1 MVGICREK
9 SRYPRKD
16 PTGIAGTLDPL
27 IEESAELQ
35 HSLKPEPRGKVRVWG
50 CGTDQD
56 FEFMIWRSE
65 SAGERERERARSALD
80 LEQASKRE
88 RGACPKPLHHSP
100 GERKKRGL
108 WFNFQGSGYMF
119 RAKGCNYRLGLR
131 LINSTFNPKPY
142 NPGFRVW
149 V

>member
-1 MVGICREK
+1 M
-9 SRYPRKD
+9 
-16 PTGIAGTLDPL
+16 
-27 IEESAELQ
+27 
-35 HSLKPEPRGKVRVWG
+35 SLR
-50 CGTDQD
+50 
-56 FEFMIWRSE
+56 
-65 SAGERERERARSALD
+65 ERERERARSALD

-131 LINSTFNPKPY
+131 LINSTFNPKPDTLGS
-142 NPGFRVW
+142 GFGFKFRCRVEE
-149 V
+149 VGPKADRVQIF